1 VNIVPPGPAIRARIC
16 RSKEHIR
23 AVQSPLPFFPEQASN
38 FAGHVDALF
47 SYILVTAIFFTV
59 LVTLLAIF
67 AAIRYRRKS
76 PSEIGAEIEGNT
88 PLEIGWTLIP
98 LILALGMFAWGA
110 VIYVNYRTAPKDT
123 LDIYVIGKQWMWKL
137 QQPNGRK
144 EINELHIPV
153 NRDIKLIMG
162 SEDVI
167 HDFYVPAFRVK
178 MDVVPGRYNT
188 MWFRPTKIGKY
199 HFFCSQYCG
208 TNHALMG
215 GWVTVMDPAEYA
227 AWLSDEG
234 GDVNPVSAGEKLFTQ
249 LACTT
254 CHVANGT
261 GRGPSLNG
269 VYGAKVLL
277 ADGST
282 VIADD
287 GYIRESILQPKAKIV
302 AGYQPV
308 MPTFQGLV
316 TEEQILNLTA
326 YIKSLQTQPVPAK
339 GAGVAPATSGKK

>member
-1 VNIVPPGPAIRARIC
+1 M
-16 RSKEHIR
+16 
-23 AVQSPLPFFPEQASN
+23 QSPLPFFPEQASN
-38 FAGHVDALF
+38 FAGNVDALF

-59 LVTLLAIF
+59 LVTLLAVF
-67 AAIRYRRKS
+67 AAFRYRRKNAS
-76 PSEIGAEIEGNT
+76 DIGAEIHGNT
-88 PLEIGWTLIP
+88 ALEIGWTLIP

-153 NRDIKLIMG
+153 NRNIKLILG

-188 MWFRPTKIGKY
+188 MWFRPTKVGKY

-227 AWLSDEG
+227 AWLSGES
-234 GDVNPVSAGEKLFTQ
+234 GDVSPVSAGEKLFTQ

-254 CHVANGT
+254 CHVPNGT

-282 VIADD
+282 VTADE

-339 GAGVAPATSGKK
+339 GAGVAPATSGKKQL

>member
-1 VNIVPPGPAIRARIC
+1 MTT
-16 RSKEHIR
+16 
-23 AVQSPLPFFPEQASN
+23 LFFA
-38 FAGHVDALF
+38 
-47 SYILVTAIFFTV
+47 V
-59 LVTLLAIF
+59 LVTVLIIF
-67 AAIRYRRKS
+67 AAFKFRRR
-76 PSEIGAEIEGNT
+76 SEKEVGDDVHGNNV
-88 PLEIGWTLIP
+88 LEVGWTLIP
-98 LILALGMFAWGA
+98 TIIAIGIFAWGA
-110 VIYVNYRTAPKDT
+110 AIYVNYRIAPKDT
-123 LDIYVIGKQWMWKL
+123 LDIYVVGKQWMWKL

-153 NRDIKLIMG
+153 NRNVKLIMG

-188 MWFRPTKIGKY
+188 MWFRPIKTGKY

-208 TNHALMG
+208 TNHAVMG

-227 AWLSDEG
+227 AWLSGES
-234 GDVNPVSAGEKLFTQ
+234 GDVNPAAAGERLFTQ
-249 LACTT
+249 FACNT
-254 CHVANGT
+254 CHLANGT
-261 GRGPSLNG
+261 GRAPSLNG
-269 VYGAKVLL
+269 VFGANVLL

-282 VIADD
+282 VVADEA
-287 GYIRESILQPKAKIV
+287 YIRESILQPKAKIV

-326 YIKSLQTQPVPAK
+326 YIKSLQSQPVPAK
-339 GAGVAPATSGKK
+339 GAGIAPSSAGKK

>member
-1 VNIVPPGPAIRARIC
+1 
-16 RSKEHIR
+16 
-23 AVQSPLPFFPEQASN
+23 VQSPLPFFPEQASS
-38 FAGHVDALF
+38 FADNVDTLF
-47 SYILVTAIFFTV
+47 SFIVLTCLFFVV
-59 LVTLLAIF
+59 LVAVLCIF
-67 AAIRYRRKS
+67 AMYKYRRKS
-76 PSEIGAEIEGNT
+76 PSEVGNTVEGNLF
-88 PLEIGWTLIP
+88 LEIGWTTIPFLIA
-98 LILALGMFAWGA
+98 IVIFAWGA
-110 VIYVNYRTAPKDT
+110 VIYVNFRTPPKDT

-153 NRDIKLIMG
+153 NRNIKLITG

-167 HDFYVPAFRVK
+167 HNFYVPAFRAK

-188 MWFRPTKIGKY
+188 LWFRPTKVGKY

-208 TNHALMG
+208 TNHAVMG
-215 GWVTVMDPAEYA
+215 GWVIVQDPAEYA
-227 AWLSDEG
+227 AWLSGDT
-234 GDVNPVSAGEKLFTQ
+234 GDVNPVSAGEKLFSQ
-249 LACTT
+249 LACVT
-254 CHVANGT
+254 CHISNGS

-277 ADGST
+277 ADGGIVT
-282 VIADD
+282 ADD
-287 GYIRESILQPKAKIV
+287 AYIRESILQPKAKIV

-326 YIKSLQTQPVPAK
+326 YIRSLQTQPVPAK
-339 GAGVAPATSGKK
+339 GAGIAPVSAGKK

>member
-1 VNIVPPGPAIRARIC
+1 
-16 RSKEHIR
+16 
-23 AVQSPLPFFPEQASN
+23 VQSPLPMFPDQASN
-38 FAGHVDALF
+38 FAGNVDALF
-47 SYILVTAIFFTV
+47 SFILMTTLFFAVLVTV
-59 LVTLLAIF
+59 LVIF
-67 AAIRYRRKS
+67 AAFRYRRKS
-76 PSEIGAEIEGNT
+76 ENEVGDEVHGNNV
-88 PLEIGWTLIP
+88 LEVGWTLIP
-98 LILALGMFAWGA
+98 TIIAIFIFAWGA
-110 VIYVNYRTAPKDT
+110 TIYVNYRIAPKDT

-153 NRDIKLIMG
+153 DRNVKLIMG

-188 MWFRPTKIGKY
+188 MWFRPTKTGKY

-208 TNHALMG
+208 TNHAVMG

-227 AWLSDEG
+227 AWLSGES
-234 GDVNPVSAGEKLFTQ
+234 GDVNPASAGEKLFTQ
-249 LACTT
+249 LACVT
-254 CHVANGT
+254 CHIANGT
-261 GRGPSLNG
+261 GRAPSLNG

-282 VIADD
+282 VIADEA
-287 GYIRESILQPKAKIV
+287 YIRESILQPKAKIV

-326 YIKSLQTQPVPAK
+326 YIKSLQSQPVPAK
-339 GAGVAPATSGKK
+339 GAGIAPAAAGKK

>member
-1 VNIVPPGPAIRARIC
+1 
-16 RSKEHIR
+16 
-23 AVQSPLPFFPEQASN
+23 VQSPLPFFPEQASN
-38 FAGHVDALF
+38 FAGSVDTLF
-47 SYILVTAIFFTV
+47 SFILLTCLFFSV
-59 LVTLLAIF
+59 LVTLLIIL
-67 AAIRYRRKS
+67 AAVKYKRKTAGEVGS
-76 PSEIGAEIEGNT
+76 ADHGNMV
-88 PLEIGWTLIP
+88 LEVGWTVIP
-98 LILALGMFAWGA
+98 LVIALGMFAWGA
-110 VIYVNYRTAPKDT
+110 AVYVNYRTAPKDT
-123 LDIYVIGKQWMWKL
+123 LDIYVVGKQWMWKL

-144 EINELHIPV
+144 EINELHVPV
-153 NRDIKLIMG
+153 NRNIKLIMG

-208 TNHALMG
+208 TDHAVMG
-215 GWVTVMDPAEYA
+215 GWVTVMGPAEYA

-234 GDVNPVSAGEKLFTQ
+234 GDLNPVSAGEKLFSQ
-249 LACTT
+249 LACNT
-254 CHVANGT
+254 CHLPNGA

-269 VYGAKVLL
+269 VYGGKVLL

-282 VIADD
+282 IIADEA
-287 GYIRESILQPKAKIV
+287 YIRESILQPKAKIV

-316 TEEQILNLTA
+316 TEEQIMNLTA
-326 YIKSLQTQPVPAK
+326 YIKSLETQPVPAK
-339 GAGVAPATSGKK
+339 GAGVSAPVAAGKK

>member
-1 VNIVPPGPAIRARIC
+1 VQ
-16 RSKEHIR
+16 S
-23 AVQSPLPFFPEQASN
+23 QSPLPVFPEQASN
-38 FAGHVDALF
+38 FAGNVDALF
-47 SYILVTAIFFTV
+47 SFVLMTTLFFAV
-59 LVTLLAIF
+59 LVTLLVIF
-67 AAIRYRRKS
+67 AAFKYRRRNEK
-76 PSEIGAEIEGNT
+76 EVGDDVHGNNL
-88 PLEIGWTLIP
+88 LEIGWTIIP
-98 LILALGMFAWGA
+98 LIIAIFIFAWGA
-110 VIYVNYRTAPKDT
+110 VLYVNYRIAPKDT

-153 NRDIKLIMG
+153 NRDIKLVMG

-188 MWFRPTKIGKY
+188 MWFRPTKTGKY

-208 TNHALMG
+208 TNHAVMG

-227 AWLSDEG
+227 AWLSGEAG
-234 GDVNPVSAGEKLFTQ
+234 AVNPVSAGEKLFSQ
-249 LACTT
+249 LACVT
-254 CHVANGT
+254 CHLANGT
-261 GRGPSLNG
+261 GRAPSLNG

-277 ADGST
+277 ADGSM
-282 VIADD
+282 VVADEA
-287 GYIRESILQPKAKIV
+287 YIRESILQPKAKVV

-326 YIKSLQTQPVPAK
+326 YIKSLQSQPVPAK
-339 GAGVAPATSGKK
+339 GAGIAPSTAGKK

>member
-1 VNIVPPGPAIRARIC
+1 M
-16 RSKEHIR
+16 
-23 AVQSPLPFFPEQASN
+23 QLPLPFFPEQASN
-38 FAGHVDALF
+38 FAGNVDTLFAFILFTALF
-47 SYILVTAIFFTV
+47 FSV
-59 LVTLLAIF
+59 LVTFLTILAAF
-67 AAIRYRRKS
+67 MYKRNR
-76 PSEIGAEIEGNT
+76 PGEIGEVIQGNNA
-88 PLEIGWTLIP
+88 LEIGWTVIP
-98 LILALGMFAWGA
+98 LVLAIGMFAWGA

-144 EINELHIPV
+144 EINELHVPV
-153 NRDIKLIMG
+153 NRNIKLIMG

-167 HDFYVPAFRVK
+167 HDFFVPAFRVK

-188 MWFRPTKIGKY
+188 MWFRPTKVGKY

-208 TNHALMG
+208 TNHAIMG

-227 AWLSDEG
+227 TWLSGEV
-234 GDVNPVSAGEKLFTQ
+234 GDVNPISAGERLFTQ
-249 LACTT
+249 LACNT
-254 CHVANGT
+254 CHLANGT
-261 GRGPSLNG
+261 GRAPSLNG
-269 VYGAKVLL
+269 LYGGKVLL

-282 VIADD
+282 VMADEA
-287 GYIRESILQPKAKIV
+287 YIRESILEPKSKIV

-326 YIKSLQTQPVPAK
+326 YIRSLQSQPVPAK
-339 GAGVAPATSGKK
+339 GAGIAPATAGKK

>member
-1 VNIVPPGPAIRARIC
+1 MP
-16 RSKEHIR
+16 
-23 AVQSPLPFFPEQASN
+23 SPLPFFPEQASS

-59 LVTLLAIF
+59 LVTLVVAF
-67 AAIRYRRKS
+67 MSFRFRRRS
-76 PSEIGAEIEGNT
+76 ASEIGAEIHGNT
-88 PLEIGWTLIP
+88 ALEIGWTLIP

-110 VIYVNYRTAPKDT
+110 VIYVHYRTAPKDT
-123 LDIYVIGKQWMWKL
+123 LDIYVVGKQWMWKL
-137 QQPNGRK
+137 QQPTGRK

-153 NRDIKLIMG
+153 NRDIKLILG

-188 MWFRPTKIGKY
+188 MWFRPTKVGKY

-208 TNHALMG
+208 TNHAVMG

-254 CHVANGT
+254 CHVPNGT

-282 VIADD
+282 VTADE

-339 GAGVAPATSGKK
+339 GAGVAPATMGKK